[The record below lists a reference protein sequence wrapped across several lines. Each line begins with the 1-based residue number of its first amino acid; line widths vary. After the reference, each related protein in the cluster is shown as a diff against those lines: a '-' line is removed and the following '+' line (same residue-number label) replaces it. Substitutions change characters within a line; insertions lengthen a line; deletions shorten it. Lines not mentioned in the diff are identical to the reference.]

1 MLIAKKMQDLGSAYV
16 CVCARA
22 YVCVFV
28 PSWGYREENGV
39 LITIHRWEVRE
50 VQHTGFVCLR
60 TAILISVTKQSAWVH
75 FKFISGMLRI
85 QSAILDAS
93 G

>member
-1 MLIAKKMQDLGSAYV
+1 MLSVKKMQELGSGLRAHVRV
-16 CVCARA
+16 CL
-22 YVCVFV
+22 FV

-39 LITIHRWEVRE
+39 LTTMHRWEVRE
-50 VQHTGFVCLR
+50 VQHTSFVCLR

-75 FKFISGMLRI
+75 FKFICGMLRI